1 MPYVMRKLPNKE
13 LYRVSNKETGEVHCK
28 SCTKD
33 NAKKQIRLL
42 NYVEHVP
49 NATLRNSSKK

>member
-1 MPYVMRKLPNKE
+1 MRKLPNKE